1 MRGNAMMKNRTILTI
16 ILLDLL
22 LILPVGVEAQVT
34 KLNIAYTA
42 TSPYQAVLIIT
53 KDAGFFRKNNLDVS
67 LIFTAGGSLGIQS
80 MLGGDVAMT
89 MADGSASVSAALAGV
104 DVAVIASF
112 LNTFPYSLVSLPE
125 IKKVNQLVGGKIA
138 VSRFGSA
145 TDLGVRMA
153 LAKVGLNPE
162 KDITLLQIG
171 AQTAR
176 FAALQSKSVQA
187 TIITPPFTLTARKM
201 GFNTLLDMAQLD
213 IPYQLTA
220 LIASRS
226 YMSTHH
232 DIVMAVIRSLVEGI
246 HFYKTDKEASIKI
259 MGKYL
264 NTNDREALEETYREI
279 ALKIVPEKPYPTLP
293 GIQTILDELAK
304 KNPKAKTARPENFV
318 DSSFVKKFDDEGFID
333 RLYKH

>member
-1 MRGNAMMKNRTILTI
+1 MRKNQTMRATVFLC
-16 ILLDLL
+16 LF
-22 LILPVGVEAQVT
+22 LILPAGLKAQMT
-34 KLNIAYTA
+34 KLNISYTA

-53 KDAGFFRKNNLDVS
+53 KDAGLFRKNNLDVS

-80 MLGGDVAMT
+80 MVGGDVAMT
-89 MADGSASVSAALAGV
+89 MGDGSASVSAALAGV
-104 DVAVIASF
+104 DVAIIASC

-153 LAKVGLNPE
+153 LAKVGLNPN
-162 KDITLLQIG
+162 KDVTLLQIG

-176 FAALQSKSVQA
+176 FAALQSKNVQA

-201 GFNTLLDMAQLD
+201 GFNTLLDMAQLN

-220 LIASRS
+220 LLAPRS
-226 YMSTHH
+226 YIRTHH
-232 DIVMAVIRSLVEGI
+232 DIVMASIRALVEGI

-264 NTNDREALEETYREI
+264 NTTDREALEETYREI

-293 GIQTILDELAK
+293 GVQTILDELVK
-304 KNPKAKTARPENFV
+304 QYPKAKNMRPEEFV
-318 DSSFVKKFDDEGFID
+318 DSSFVKKLDEEGFIS
-333 RLYKH
+333 RLYKR

>member
-1 MRGNAMMKNRTILTI
+1 MIKSGTMAAIVFLS
-16 ILLDLL
+16 LVF
-22 LILPVGVEAQVT
+22 ILPFEVEAQVT

-42 TSPYQAVLIIT
+42 TSPYQAVLIIA

-80 MLGGDVAMT
+80 MLGGDVALT
-89 MADGSASVSAALAGV
+89 MADGSAAVSAALAGV

-112 LNTFPYSLVSLPE
+112 LDTFPYSLVSLPE
-125 IKKVNQLVGGKIA
+125 IKKVNQLIGGKIA

-162 KDITLLQIG
+162 KDVTLLQIG

-187 TIITPPFTLTARKM
+187 TIITPPFTLTTRKM
-201 GFNTLLDMAQLD
+201 GFNTLIDMAQLN
-213 IPYQLTA
+213 IPYQLTG
-220 LIASRS
+220 LLASRS
-226 YMSTHH
+226 YARTHH
-232 DIVMAVIRSLVEGI
+232 DLVLAVMRSLVEGI
-246 HFYKTDKEASIKI
+246 HFYKTEKEASIKI

-264 NTNDREALEETYREI
+264 NTTDREALEETYREV
-279 ALKIVPEKPYPTLP
+279 ALKTVPEKPYPTLA

-304 KNPKAKTARPENFV
+304 KEAKARTARPEAFV
-318 DSSFVKKFDDEGFID
+318 DSSFVKKLDEEGFID
-333 RLYKH
+333 RLYKR